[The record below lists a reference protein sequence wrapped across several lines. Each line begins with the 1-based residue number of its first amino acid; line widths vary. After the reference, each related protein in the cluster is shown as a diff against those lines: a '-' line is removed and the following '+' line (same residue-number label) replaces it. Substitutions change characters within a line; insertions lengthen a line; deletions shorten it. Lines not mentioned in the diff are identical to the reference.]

1 MSDQE
6 NNFKEKFK
14 QALISTARVIS
25 DDYKI
30 DVKNYK
36 KNLNSKDNNFFE
48 IDSLSNKSDFIKLRA
63 KTDSLALKK
72 KFSNKEIFYN
82 NLNPKCEPQLGRR
95 GLYNMVGGQ
104 KNSIQN
110 MLPIFWVL
118 NLSDGTNSIS
128 DIVKKSNLEIQD
140 IKNAI
145 NILIKK
151 NLLKMDT
158 K

>member
-48 IDSLSNKSDFIKLRA
+48 I
-63 KTDSLALKK
+63 
-72 KFSNKEIFYN
+72 EIF
-82 NLNPKCEPQLGRR
+82 
-95 GLYNMVGGQ
+95 
-104 KNSIQN
+104 S
-110 MLPIFWVL
+110 F
-118 NLSDGTNSIS
+118 
-128 DIVKKSNLEIQD
+128 
-140 IKNAI
+140 
-145 NILIKK
+145 
-151 NLLKMDT
+151 
-158 K
+158 